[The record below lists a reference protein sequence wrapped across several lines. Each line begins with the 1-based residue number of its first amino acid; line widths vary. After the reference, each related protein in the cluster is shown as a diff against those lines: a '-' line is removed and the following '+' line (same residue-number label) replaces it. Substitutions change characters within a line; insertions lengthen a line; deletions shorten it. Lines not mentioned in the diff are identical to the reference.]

1 MLNLNTVKAD
11 IEHWIVN
18 FVEVPDPALNG
29 WPPCPYARK
38 ARLERDYDV
47 RLGLS
52 PMHDLL
58 DLAQAGL
65 GGKSVVLL
73 VYEPEFVSHEE
84 LDTAI
89 FMANQKHLIPKDLIA
104 LEDHPN
110 DPEIVNGISMNQGQY
125 AMALV
130 QSLSD
135 LNAKARVMAA
145 KGFYESWPEEY
156 LETLF
161 QNREDPRK

>member
-1 MLNLNTVKAD
+1 
-11 IEHWIVN
+11 
-18 FVEVPDPALNG
+18 
-29 WPPCPYARK
+29 
-38 ARLERDYDV
+38 
-47 RLGLS
+47 
-52 PMHDLL
+52 MHDLI

-65 GGKSVVLL
+65 GGKIVVLL